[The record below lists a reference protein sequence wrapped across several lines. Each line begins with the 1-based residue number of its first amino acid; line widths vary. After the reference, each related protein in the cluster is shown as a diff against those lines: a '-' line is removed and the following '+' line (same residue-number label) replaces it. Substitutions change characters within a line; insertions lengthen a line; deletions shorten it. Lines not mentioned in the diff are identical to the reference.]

1 MSRDEDYTYVIETI
15 RRIYQDVDVLRLK
28 MVTISGYM
36 GVNVHRDEVKEIS
49 RSLATA
55 SQICRGVYID
65 LIRLEMEDREDF
77 LNGNSEQG

>member
-1 MSRDEDYTYVIETI
+1 MSRDEDYTYMIETI
-15 RRIYQDVDVLRLK
+15 RRMYQDVDVLRLK

-55 SQICRGVYID
+55 SQICRGVCID

>member
-55 SQICRGVYID
+55 SQICRGVYVD

>member
-1 MSRDEDYTYVIETI
+1 MSHGEDYTYVTETI
-15 RRIYQDVDVLRLK
+15 RRINQDVDILRLK
-28 MVTISGYM
+28 MVTMSDYM
-36 GVNVHRDEVKEIS
+36 GDNIHRDEVKEIS